1 MSYTIDEGEYNVLD
15 FKELLTLVVFYN
27 REERANFYS
36 TKSYPQV
43 IHRQEKLSTGKIK
56 LSTGLSTE
64 LSTRLS
70 TSYPQRYP
78 QANEPVDKS
87 VDKSVDYFSID
98 LR

>member
-1 MSYTIDEGEYNVLD
+1 MFLILI
-15 FKELLTLVVFYN
+15 VFIIARN
-27 REERANFYS
+27 ERIFIAQ
-36 TKSYPQV
+36 KV
-43 IHRQEKLSTGKIK
+43 IHKLSTGKIK